1 MTYLLA
7 IVALGFADPPAGTR
21 VDLGGGATLFVPDG
35 FKPAPGTAVDVLLHL
50 HGTETVVEP
59 AFVQAHWPGVLI
71 TFNRKGL
78 SKAYAEPFSD
88 KTLFPELLRKAIA
101 TLKEKKLA
109 DDPTLGR
116 VVVSSFSAGFGG
128 VRELLKVPEHFAR
141 IDGLVMLDSLYC
153 GYSGDLSRRQVD
165 PALMAGFRRFA
176 IEAAAGR
183 KTFVLTHSAQVPDGY
198 ASTTETAD
206 DLIRAVGG
214 SAAAARVDHG
224 DGWTETRSSSN
235 GKLLIL
241 GFSGVEGV
249 DHMRHLRRIAEPW
262 GRFLALR

>member
-7 IVALGFADPPAGTR
+7 VLALGFVDPPAGTR

-35 FKPAPGTAVDVLLHL
+35 FKPISGAIDVLLHL

-59 AFVQAHWPGVLI
+59 AFVEDRWPGVLI

-101 TLKEKKLA
+101 TLKEKALA

-128 VRELLKVPEHFAR
+128 VRKLLKVPEHFDR
-141 IDGLVMLDSLYC
+141 IDGLILLDSLYC
-153 GYSGDLSRRQVD
+153 GYSGDPSRRQVD

-183 KTFVLTHSAQVPDGY
+183 KTFLITHSAQVPDGY

-214 SAAAARVDHG
+214 SATASKVDRG
-224 DGWTETRSSSN
+224 DGWIETRSFAK

-241 GFSGVEGV
+241 GFSGVEGA
-249 DHMRHLRRIAEPW
+249 DHLRHLRRISELW
-262 GRFLALR
+262 DRFLKIR